1 MSYFS
6 VTASGVSIGEY
17 DESNLYPYRY
27 YDINQI
33 SGSVLDSG
41 TINISFTYRYKS
53 DWRSGWINS
62 ITRIQVHFIDAKGNI
77 LGYDYD
83 ASAYASSSFSGS
95 SGSVTVNLSNC
106 TNSYKNTASTV
117 GILID
122 TDTGEKNAN
131 GVSVGGFPPVANSNF
146 EAPAFT
152 LIHYTACGAPTSP
165 AVSQTLSRGAVT
177 RSWGA
182 GSAGTNNSVTGYDV
196 EQREST
202 DGSSWGSWA
211 TVSGSPVTVTSL
223 DVTPPGTVGN
233 YYQYRVRTRGSA
245 GSDYYSGW
253 VTSTNTLRRKWN
265 AFGAWTDATLTAGVS
280 SIRAV
285 HLTQLQERIAAIRA
299 FYGLSAYAFTAVT
312 ARKTKI
318 ATWAALIGELRSAID
333 GITTNHAAWN
343 TLEAGKPRI
352 AHITQLRDIIDNM

>member
-1 MSYFS
+1 MSLID
-6 VTASGVSIGEY
+6 VTAAGYSMVQYEE
-17 DESNLYPYRY
+17 DRLYPYRY
-27 YDINQI
+27 YSVSPI

-41 TINISFTYRYKS
+41 TITISFTYNHY
-53 DWRSGWINS
+53 SGWTSPKILYYNFVQVWFFDSNGTYLSYEYADGYMSTS
-62 ITRIQVHFIDAKGNI
+62 IDGT
-77 LGYDYD
+77 
-83 ASAYASSSFSGS
+83 
-95 SGSVTVNLSNC
+95 SGSVTIDLSKC
-106 TNSYKNTASTV
+106 TNSYKSTAAIIAV
-117 GILID
+117 LIE
-122 TDTGEKNAN
+122 TETSGKNAN
-131 GVSVGGFPPVANSNF
+131 GNGIAGTAPVVNTSY

-165 AVSQTLSRGAVT
+165 AVSQTLSRDAVT
-177 RSWGA
+177 LSWGA

-196 EQREST
+196 QRREST

-211 TVSGSPVTVTSL
+211 TVSGSPVTGTSL

-285 HLTQLQERIAAIRA
+285 HLTQLQERIAVIRA

-343 TLEAGKPRI
+343 TLESGKPRI

>member
-1 MSYFS
+1 MSLID
-6 VTASGVSIGEY
+6 VTAAGYSMVQYEE
-17 DESNLYPYRY
+17 DRLYPYRY
-27 YDINQI
+27 YSVSPI

-41 TINISFTYRYKS
+41 TITISFTYNHY
-53 DWRSGWINS
+53 SGWTSPKILYYNFVQVWFFDSNGTYLSYEYADGYMSTS
-62 ITRIQVHFIDAKGNI
+62 IDGT
-77 LGYDYD
+77 
-83 ASAYASSSFSGS
+83 
-95 SGSVTVNLSNC
+95 SGSVTIDLSKC
-106 TNSYKNTASTV
+106 TNSYKSTAAIIAV
-117 GILID
+117 LIE
-122 TDTGEKNAN
+122 TETSGKNAN
-131 GVSVGGFPPVANSNF
+131 GNGIAGTAPVVNTSY

-152 LIHYTACGAPTSP
+152 LIHYTACGEPTSP
-165 AVSQTLSRGAVT
+165 AVSATLSRGAVKL
-177 RSWGA
+177 SWGA

-196 EQREST
+196 QQRESS

-211 TVSGSPVTVTSL
+211 TVSGSPVTGTSL
-223 DVTPPGTVGN
+223 DVTPPGTVGS

-253 VTSTNTLRRKWN
+253 VTSTNTLRRKWD
-265 AFGAWTDATLTAGVS
+265 AFGAWTDQTLTAGVS

-312 ARKTKI
+312 ARQTKI
-318 ATWAALIGELRSAID
+318 AKWAALIGELRSAID

>member
-1 MSYFS
+1 MSLID
-6 VTASGVSIGEY
+6 VTAAGYSMVQYEE
-17 DESNLYPYRY
+17 DRLYPYRY
-27 YDINQI
+27 YSVSPI

-41 TINISFTYRYKS
+41 TITISFTYNHY
-53 DWRSGWINS
+53 SGWTSPKILYYNFVQVWFFDSNGTYLSYEYVDGYMSTS
-62 ITRIQVHFIDAKGNI
+62 IDGT
-77 LGYDYD
+77 
-83 ASAYASSSFSGS
+83 
-95 SGSVTVNLSNC
+95 SGSVTIDLSKC
-106 TNSYKNTASTV
+106 TNSYKSTAAIIAV
-117 GILID
+117 LIE
-122 TDTGEKNAN
+122 TETSGKNAN
-131 GVSVGGFPPVANSNF
+131 GNGIAGTAPVVNTSY

-177 RSWGA
+177 LSWGA
-182 GSAGTNNSVTGYDV
+182 GSAGTNNRVTGYDV
-196 EQREST
+196 ERRESS

-211 TVSGSPVTVTSL
+211 TVSGSPVTGTSL

-253 VTSTNTLRRKWN
+253 VTSTNTLRRKWD
-265 AFGAWTDATLTAGVS
+265 AFGAWTDQTLTAGVS

-312 ARKTKI
+312 ARQTKI
-318 ATWAALIGELRSAID
+318 AKWSALIGELRSAID

>member
-1 MSYFS
+1 MSLID
-6 VTASGVSIGEY
+6 VTAAGYSMVQYEE
-17 DESNLYPYRY
+17 DRLYPYRY
-27 YDINQI
+27 YSVSPI

-41 TINISFTYRYKS
+41 TITISFTYNHY
-53 DWRSGWINS
+53 SGWTSPKILYYNFVQVWFFDSNGTYLSYEYVDGYMSTS
-62 ITRIQVHFIDAKGNI
+62 IDGT
-77 LGYDYD
+77 
-83 ASAYASSSFSGS
+83 
-95 SGSVTVNLSNC
+95 SGSVTIDLSKC
-106 TNSYKNTASTV
+106 TNSYKSTAAIIAV
-117 GILID
+117 LIE
-122 TDTGEKNAN
+122 TETSGKNAN
-131 GVSVGGFPPVANSNF
+131 GNGIAGTAPVVNTSY

-177 RSWGA
+177 LSWGA
-182 GSAGTNNSVTGYDV
+182 GSAGTNNIVTGYDV
-196 EQREST
+196 ERRESS

-211 TVSGSPVTVTSL
+211 TVSGSPVTGTSL

-253 VTSTNTLRRKWN
+253 VTSTNTLRRKWD
-265 AFGAWTDATLTAGVS
+265 AFGAWTDQTLTAGVS

-312 ARKTKI
+312 ARQTKI
-318 ATWAALIGELRSAID
+318 AKWSALIGELRSAID

-352 AHITQLRDIIDNM
+352 AHITQLRDIIDNK

>member
-1 MSYFS
+1 MSLID
-6 VTASGVSIGEY
+6 VTAAGYSMVQYEE
-17 DESNLYPYRY
+17 DRLYPYRY
-27 YDINQI
+27 YSVSPI

-41 TINISFTYRYKS
+41 TITISFTYNHY
-53 DWRSGWINS
+53 SGWTSPKILYYNFVQVWFFDSNGTYLSYEYVDGYMSTS
-62 ITRIQVHFIDAKGNI
+62 IDGT
-77 LGYDYD
+77 
-83 ASAYASSSFSGS
+83 
-95 SGSVTVNLSNC
+95 SGSVTIDLSKC
-106 TNSYKNTASTV
+106 TNSYKSTAAIIAV
-117 GILID
+117 LIE
-122 TDTGEKNAN
+122 TETSGKNAN
-131 GVSVGGFPPVANSNF
+131 GNGIAGTAPVVNTSY

-177 RSWGA
+177 LSWGA

-196 EQREST
+196 EQRGSS

-211 TVSGSPVTVTSL
+211 TVSGSPVTGTSL

-253 VTSTNTLRRKWN
+253 VTSTNTLRRKWD
-265 AFGAWTDATLTAGVS
+265 AFGAWTDQTLTAGVS

-285 HLTQLQERIAAIRA
+285 HLTQLQERVAAIRA
-299 FYGLSAYAFTAVT
+299 FYGLSAYSFTAVT

-318 ATWAALIGELRSAID
+318 AKWAALIGELRSAID

>member
-1 MSYFS
+1 MGYFI
-6 VTASGVSIGEY
+6 VTASGTGVSGNTLPHTGTITFTTRFAETGNGDSDY
-17 DESNLYPYRY
+17 IYPYIYAIDKNGNELARAIPANEY
-27 YDINQI
+27 GGSWESGYRFYINQ
-33 SGSVLDSG
+33 SNVL
-41 TINISFTYRYKS
+41 T
-53 DWRSGWINS
+53 
-62 ITRIQVHFIDAKGNI
+62 
-77 LGYDYD
+77 
-83 ASAYASSSFSGS
+83 
-95 SGSVTVNLSNC
+95 GSVTVD
-106 TNSYKNTASTV
+106 V
-117 GILID
+117 GIFRSKFSSYSNLAGLRFDVSPSTHDLESFNFPFLILD
-122 TDTGEKNAN
+122 
-131 GVSVGGFPPVANSNF
+131 
-146 EAPAFT
+146 
-152 LIHYTACGAPTSP
+152 CGAPTSP
-165 AVSQTLSRGAVT
+165 AVSATLSRGAVT
-177 RSWGA
+177 LSWGA
-182 GSAGTNNSVTGYDV
+182 GSGSANNSVTGYDV

-265 AFGAWTDATLTAGVS
+265 AFGAWTDQTFTAGVS

-299 FYGLSAYAFTAVT
+299 FYGLSAYTFTTIT

-318 ATWAALIGELRSAID
+318 ATWAALISELRSAVD

>member
-1 MSYFS
+1 MSLSISPKSATATKTDQELSFVLSGSNSKGYTAVNLKLYYGASTDPSGDLDAAMAVWS
-6 VTASGVSIGEY
+6 VGGGLANVPGLII
-17 DESNLYPYRY
+17 ESNTF
-27 YDINQI
+27 
-33 SGSVLDSG
+33 S
-41 TINISFTYRYKS
+41 
-53 DWRSGWINS
+53 NS
-62 ITRIQVHFIDAKGNI
+62 
-77 LGYDYD
+77 
-83 ASAYASSSFSGS
+83 SS
-95 SGSVTVNLSNC
+95 SGSLSFRITPEIAELYSKGSKVLTFLLLWQRTDEDYAQFTINYNPT
-106 TNSYKNTASTV
+106 TN
-117 GILID
+117 
-122 TDTGEKNAN
+122 
-131 GVSVGGFPPVANSNF
+131 VS
-146 EAPAFT
+146 
-152 LIHYTACGAPTSP
+152 APTSP
-165 AVSQTLSRGAVT
+165 SVSATLSRGAVT
-177 RSWGA
+177 LSWGA

-285 HLTQLQERIAAIRA
+285 HLTQLQERVAAIRA

>member
-1 MSYFS
+1 MSLID
-6 VTASGVSIGEY
+6 VTAAGYSMVQYEE
-17 DESNLYPYRY
+17 DRLYPYRY
-27 YDINQI
+27 YSVSPI

-41 TINISFTYRYKS
+41 TITISFTYNHY
-53 DWRSGWINS
+53 SGWTSPKILYYNFVQVWFFDSNGTYLSYEYVDGYMSTS
-62 ITRIQVHFIDAKGNI
+62 IDGT
-77 LGYDYD
+77 
-83 ASAYASSSFSGS
+83 
-95 SGSVTVNLSNC
+95 SGSVTIDLSKC
-106 TNSYKNTASTV
+106 TNSYKSTAAIIAV
-117 GILID
+117 LIE
-122 TDTGEKNAN
+122 TETSGKNAN
-131 GVSVGGFPPVANSNF
+131 GNGIAGTAPVVNTSY

-177 RSWGA
+177 LSWGA

-196 EQREST
+196 ERRESS

-211 TVSGSPVTVTSL
+211 TVSGSPVTGTSL

-253 VTSTNTLRRKWN
+253 VTSTNTLRRKWD

-285 HLTQLQERIAAIRA
+285 HLTQLQERVAAIRA
-299 FYGLSAYAFTAVT
+299 FYGLSAYSFTAVT

-318 ATWAALIGELRSAID
+318 AKWAALIGELRSAID

>member
-1 MSYFS
+1 MGYFI
-6 VTASGVSIGEY
+6 VTASGTGVSGNTLPHTGTITFTTRFAETGNGDSDY
-17 DESNLYPYRY
+17 IYPYIYAIDKNGNELARAIPANEY
-27 YDINQI
+27 GGSWESGYRFYINQ
-33 SGSVLDSG
+33 SNVL
-41 TINISFTYRYKS
+41 T
-53 DWRSGWINS
+53 
-62 ITRIQVHFIDAKGNI
+62 
-77 LGYDYD
+77 
-83 ASAYASSSFSGS
+83 
-95 SGSVTVNLSNC
+95 GSVTVD
-106 TNSYKNTASTV
+106 V
-117 GILID
+117 GIFRSKFSSYSNLAGLRFDVSPSTHDLESFNFPFLILD
-122 TDTGEKNAN
+122 
-131 GVSVGGFPPVANSNF
+131 
-146 EAPAFT
+146 
-152 LIHYTACGAPTSP
+152 CGAPTSP
-165 AVSQTLSRGAVT
+165 AVSATLSRGAVT
-177 RSWGA
+177 LSWGA
-182 GSAGTNNSVTGYDV
+182 GSGSANNSVTGYDV
-196 EQREST
+196 ERRESS

-211 TVSGSPVTVTSL
+211 TVSGSPVTGTSL

-265 AFGAWTDATLTAGVS
+265 AFGAWTDQTLTAGVS

-318 ATWAALIGELRSAID
+318 ATWASLIGEMRSAID

>member
-1 MSYFS
+1 MSLID
-6 VTASGVSIGEY
+6 VTAAGYSMVQYEE
-17 DESNLYPYRY
+17 DRLYPYRY
-27 YDINQI
+27 YSVSPI

-41 TINISFTYRYKS
+41 TITISFTYNHY
-53 DWRSGWINS
+53 SGWTSPKILYYNFVQVWFFDSNGTDLSYEYADGYMSTS
-62 ITRIQVHFIDAKGNI
+62 IDGT
-77 LGYDYD
+77 
-83 ASAYASSSFSGS
+83 
-95 SGSVTVNLSNC
+95 SGSVTIDLSKC
-106 TNSYKNTASTV
+106 TNSYKSTAAIIAV
-117 GILID
+117 LIE
-122 TDTGEKNAN
+122 TETSGKNAN
-131 GVSVGGFPPVANSNF
+131 GNGIAGTAPVVNTSY

-165 AVSQTLSRGAVT
+165 AVSQTLSRDAVT
-177 RSWGA
+177 LSWGA

-196 EQREST
+196 ERREST

-211 TVSGSPVTVTSL
+211 TVSGSPVTGTSL
-223 DVTPPGTVGN
+223 DVTPPDTVGN

-253 VTSTNTLRRKWN
+253 VTSTNTLRRKWD

-318 ATWAALIGELRSAID
+318 ATWASLIGELRSAID

>member
-1 MSYFS
+1 MSLID
-6 VTASGVSIGEY
+6 VTAAGYSMVQYEE
-17 DESNLYPYRY
+17 DRLYPYRY
-27 YDINQI
+27 YSVSPI

-41 TINISFTYRYKS
+41 TITISFTYNHY
-53 DWRSGWINS
+53 SGWTSPKILYYNFVQVWFFDSNGTYLSYEYVDGYMSTS
-62 ITRIQVHFIDAKGNI
+62 IDGT
-77 LGYDYD
+77 
-83 ASAYASSSFSGS
+83 
-95 SGSVTVNLSNC
+95 SGSVTIDLSKC
-106 TNSYKNTASTV
+106 TNSYKSTAAIIAV
-117 GILID
+117 LIE
-122 TDTGEKNAN
+122 TETSGKNAN
-131 GVSVGGFPPVANSNF
+131 GNGIAGTAPVVNTSY

-177 RSWGA
+177 LSWGA

-196 EQREST
+196 ERRESS

-211 TVSGSPVTVTSL
+211 TVSGSPVTGTSL

-253 VTSTNTLRRKWN
+253 VTSTNTLRRKWD
-265 AFGAWTDATLTAGVS
+265 AFGAWTDQTLTAGVS

-285 HLTQLQERIAAIRA
+285 HLTQLQERVAAIRA
-299 FYGLSAYAFTAVT
+299 FYGLSAYSFTAVT

-318 ATWAALIGELRSAID
+318 AKWAALIGELRSAID

>member
-1 MSYFS
+1 MAVWS
-6 VTASGVSIGEY
+6 VGGGLANVPGLII
-17 DESNLYPYRY
+17 ESNTF
-27 YDINQI
+27 
-33 SGSVLDSG
+33 S
-41 TINISFTYRYKS
+41 
-53 DWRSGWINS
+53 NS
-62 ITRIQVHFIDAKGNI
+62 
-77 LGYDYD
+77 
-83 ASAYASSSFSGS
+83 SS
-95 SGSVTVNLSNC
+95 SGSLSFRITPEIAELYRKGSKVLTFLLLWQRTDEDYAQFTINYNPT
-106 TNSYKNTASTV
+106 TN
-117 GILID
+117 
-122 TDTGEKNAN
+122 
-131 GVSVGGFPPVANSNF
+131 VS
-146 EAPAFT
+146 
-152 LIHYTACGAPTSP
+152 APTSP
-165 AVSQTLSRGAVT
+165 SVSATLSRGAVT
-177 RSWGA
+177 LSWGA

-299 FYGLSAYAFTAVT
+299 FYGLSAYSFTAVT
-312 ARKTKI
+312 ARQTKI

>member
-1 MSYFS
+1 MSLID
-6 VTASGVSIGEY
+6 VTAAGYSMVQYEE
-17 DESNLYPYRY
+17 DRLYPYRY
-27 YDINQI
+27 YSVSPI

-41 TINISFTYRYKS
+41 TITISFTYNHY
-53 DWRSGWINS
+53 SGWTSPKILYYNFVQVWFFDSNGTYLSYEYADGYMSTS
-62 ITRIQVHFIDAKGNI
+62 IDGT
-77 LGYDYD
+77 
-83 ASAYASSSFSGS
+83 
-95 SGSVTVNLSNC
+95 SGSVTIDLSKC
-106 TNSYKNTASTV
+106 TNSYKSTAAIIAV
-117 GILID
+117 LIE
-122 TDTGEKNAN
+122 TETSGKNAN
-131 GVSVGGFPPVANSNF
+131 GNGIAGTAPVVNTSY

-165 AVSQTLSRGAVT
+165 SVSTTLSRGAVT
-177 RSWGA
+177 LSWGA

-196 EQREST
+196 EQRESS

-211 TVSGSPVTVTSL
+211 TVSGSPVTGTSL

-343 TLEAGKPRI
+343 SLEAGKPRI

>member
-1 MSYFS
+1 MGDFINVQNLSIPEEGSQFIVTNTYTVSFYNPYEMFVSSWNPASDNTISLFWYDKDGYSHSNPGLKDQVVVKGQNTFS
-6 VTASGVSIGEY
+6 FRLADYNLDSNNISGVGIILNAYVVVNGNG
-17 DESNLYPYRY
+17 DTLY
-27 YDINQI
+27 
-33 SGSVLDSG
+33 
-41 TINISFTYRYKS
+41 FTSSKSTYKY
-53 DWRSGWINS
+53 GKPI
-62 ITRIQVHFIDAKGNI
+62 F
-77 LGYDYD
+77 Y
-83 ASAYASSSFSGS
+83 
-95 SGSVTVNLSNC
+95 
-106 TNSYKNTASTV
+106 
-117 GILID
+117 
-122 TDTGEKNAN
+122 TD
-131 GVSVGGFPPVANSNF
+131 
-146 EAPAFT
+146 
-152 LIHYTACGAPTSP
+152 CGAPTSP

-177 RSWGA
+177 LSWGA

-196 EQREST
+196 ERRESS

-211 TVSGSPVTVTSL
+211 TVSGSPVTGTSL

-253 VTSTNTLRRKWN
+253 VTSTNTLRRKWD

-285 HLTQLQERIAAIRA
+285 HLTQLQERVAAIRA

-318 ATWAALIGELRSAID
+318 AKWAALIGELRSAID

>member
-1 MSYFS
+1 MSLSISPKSATATKSDQELSFVLSGSNSKGYTAVNLKLYYGASTDPSGDLDAAMAVWS
-6 VTASGVSIGEY
+6 VGGGLANVPGLII
-17 DESNLYPYRY
+17 ESNTF
-27 YDINQI
+27 
-33 SGSVLDSG
+33 S
-41 TINISFTYRYKS
+41 
-53 DWRSGWINS
+53 NS
-62 ITRIQVHFIDAKGNI
+62 
-77 LGYDYD
+77 
-83 ASAYASSSFSGS
+83 SS
-95 SGSVTVNLSNC
+95 SGSLSFRITPEIAELYSKGSKVLTFLLLWQRTDEDYAQFTINYNPT
-106 TNSYKNTASTV
+106 TN
-117 GILID
+117 
-122 TDTGEKNAN
+122 
-131 GVSVGGFPPVANSNF
+131 VS
-146 EAPAFT
+146 
-152 LIHYTACGAPTSP
+152 APTSP
-165 AVSQTLSRGAVT
+165 SVSATLSRGAVT
-177 RSWGA
+177 LSWGA

-211 TVSGSPVTVTSL
+211 TVSDSPVTVTSL

-285 HLTQLQERIAAIRA
+285 HLTQLQERVAAIRA

>member
-1 MSYFS
+1 MSLID
-6 VTASGVSIGEY
+6 VTAAGYSMVQYEE
-17 DESNLYPYRY
+17 DRLYPYRY
-27 YDINQI
+27 YSVSPI

-41 TINISFTYRYKS
+41 TITISFTYNHY
-53 DWRSGWINS
+53 SGWTSPKILYYNFVQVWFFDSNGTYLSYEYVDGYMSTS
-62 ITRIQVHFIDAKGNI
+62 IDGT
-77 LGYDYD
+77 
-83 ASAYASSSFSGS
+83 
-95 SGSVTVNLSNC
+95 SGSVTIDLSKC
-106 TNSYKNTASTV
+106 TNSYKSTAAIIAV
-117 GILID
+117 LIE
-122 TDTGEKNAN
+122 TETSGKNAN
-131 GVSVGGFPPVANSNF
+131 GNGIAGTAPVVNTSY

-177 RSWGA
+177 LSWGA

-196 EQREST
+196 QQREST

-211 TVSGSPVTVTSL
+211 TVSGSPVTGTSL

-253 VTSTNTLRRKWN
+253 VTSTNTLRRKWD
-265 AFGAWTDATLTAGVS
+265 AFGAWTDQTLTAGVS

-285 HLTQLQERIAAIRA
+285 HMTQLQERVAAIRA
-299 FYGLSAYAFTAVT
+299 FYGLSAYSFTAVT
-312 ARKTKI
+312 ARQTKI
-318 ATWAALIGELRSAID
+318 ARWASLIGELRSAID

>member
-1 MSYFS
+1 MGDFINVQNLSIPEEGSQFIVTNTYTVSFYNPYEMFVSSWNPASDNTISLFWYDKDGYSHSNPGLKDQVVVKGQNTFS
-6 VTASGVSIGEY
+6 FRLADYNLDSNNISGVGIYLAAYVEVNGNG
-17 DESNLYPYRY
+17 DTLY
-27 YDINQI
+27 
-33 SGSVLDSG
+33 
-41 TINISFTYRYKS
+41 FTSSKSLYK
-53 DWRSGWINS
+53 
-62 ITRIQVHFIDAKGNI
+62 
-77 LGYDYD
+77 Y
-83 ASAYASSSFSGS
+83 
-95 SGSVTVNLSNC
+95 
-106 TNSYKNTASTV
+106 
-117 GILID
+117 
-122 TDTGEKNAN
+122 EKPI
-131 GVSVGGFPPVANSNF
+131 F
-146 EAPAFT
+146 
-152 LIHYTACGAPTSP
+152 YTACGAPTSP
-165 AVSQTLSRGAVT
+165 AVSQTLSRDAVT
-177 RSWGA
+177 LSWGA

-196 EQREST
+196 QQREST

-211 TVSGSPVTVTSL
+211 TVSRSPVTGTSL

-253 VTSTNTLRRKWN
+253 VTSTNTLRRKWD
-265 AFGAWTDATLTAGVS
+265 AFGAWTDQTLTAGVS

-299 FYGLSAYAFTAVT
+299 FYGLSAYSFTAVT

-318 ATWAALIGELRSAID
+318 AKWAALIGELRSAID

>member
-1 MSYFS
+1 MSLID
-6 VTASGVSIGEY
+6 VTAAGYSMVQYEE
-17 DESNLYPYRY
+17 DRLYPYRY
-27 YDINQI
+27 YSVSPI

-41 TINISFTYRYKS
+41 TINISFTYNHY
-53 DWRSGWINS
+53 SGWTSPKILYYNFVQVWFFDSNGTYLSYEYADGYMSTS
-62 ITRIQVHFIDAKGNI
+62 IDGT
-77 LGYDYD
+77 
-83 ASAYASSSFSGS
+83 
-95 SGSVTVNLSNC
+95 SGSVTIDLSKC
-106 TNSYKNTASTV
+106 TNSYKSTAAIIAV
-117 GILID
+117 LIE
-122 TDTGEKNAN
+122 TETSGKNAN
-131 GVSVGGFPPVANSNF
+131 GNGIAGTAPVVNTSY

-165 AVSQTLSRGAVT
+165 AVSQTLSRDAVT
-177 RSWGA
+177 LSWGA

-196 EQREST
+196 QQREST

-285 HLTQLQERIAAIRA
+285 HLTQLQERVAAIRA